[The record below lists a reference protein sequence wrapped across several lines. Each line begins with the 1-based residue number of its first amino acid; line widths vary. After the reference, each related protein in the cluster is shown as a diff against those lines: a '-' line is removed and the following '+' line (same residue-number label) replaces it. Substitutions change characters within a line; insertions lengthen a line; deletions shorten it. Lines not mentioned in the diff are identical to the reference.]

1 MVRLDAGPLRATA
14 PVIATALIL
23 GIATCWASSERPAIV
38 SGTVT
43 AAPLTPE
50 PIVAN
55 DNRRSAGTLEAGTLT
70 VRLEAREGEW
80 RPDGE
85 QSPGLL
91 VSAFAV
97 AGQPL
102 EVPAP
107 LVRVIE
113 GTEVHAY
120 ISNRLADAIA
130 VHGLYTRPAASP
142 DASAPLVVPPGETRE
157 VRFLAGRAGTYYY
170 WAAPDAATTL
180 DDRKGRDT
188 QLSGAFIVDPR
199 DARPPADRVLV
210 VTGWTNGLPLADER
224 RTFRYAINGRSWPQ
238 TERLEYRVGD
248 VVRMRLVNASGGVHP
263 MHLHG
268 FYFNVDGRGDERAH
282 TLLPDG
288 APPRLV
294 VTERMATGSTFALT
308 WKPTRPGNWLFHCHD
323 T

>member
-1 MVRLDAGPLRATA
+1 M
-14 PVIATALIL
+14 L
-23 GIATCWASSERPAIV
+23 GLSERPAIV

-43 AAPLTPE
+43 AAPLTLE

-120 ISNRLADAIA
+120 ISNRLAGAIV

-142 DASAPLVVPPGETRE
+142 DASAPLVVAPGETRE

-188 QLSGAFIVDPR
+188 QLSGAFIVDSTRRSPTG
-199 DARPPADRVLV
+199 RPC
-210 VTGWTNGLPLADER
+210 TGGHGVDNGLPLGDER

-248 VVRMRLVNASGGVHP
+248 VVRMRLINAGAACTPCTCTASTSSRQP
-263 MHLHG
+263 
-268 FYFNVDGRGDERAH
+268 GR
-282 TLLPDG
+282 
-288 APPRLV
+288 
-294 VTERMATGSTFALT
+294 
-308 WKPTRPGNWLFHCHD
+308 
-323 T
+323 